1 MILVDLSH
9 TSHTRAR
16 TGIQRVARCLTR
28 ELAVAAQG
36 TAITWDPHA
45 RHWRSLEG
53 WEQAKLAGEEPGQS
67 RGAQWPLGAR
77 LRGTWRRVSR
87 GGPGLPPHP
96 TGTPLGALLPELFSP
111 AVATALPALK
121 AAQAGPVVA
130 LFHDAIALRRPALF
144 PRQTV
149 ARFPAYLRELASL
162 DGVAA
167 VSEDSRRCLSEY
179 WDWLGLKERPPLIHL
194 PPGIDAPVPPK
205 DLQASKAGTAR
216 AGSEADGPE
225 LLCLCT
231 LEGRKNHLALLEACE
246 SLWTLGHRFRLHLV
260 GMARRESAGAALA
273 RIETLRAAGR
283 PLRHSGAVDE
293 AGLETAY
300 AACDFTVY
308 PSLEEGYGLPVVESL
323 IRGKPCVCSG
333 NGALGELSRL
343 GGCLSLGGLD
353 EGNLAASLSLLLHN
367 PELRAQLE
375 REAAA
380 RKFRS
385 WKSCTEELVAW
396 MGSLTRR

>member
-28 ELAVAAQG
+28 ELEASSQG
-36 TAITWDPHA
+36 APITWDPHA
-45 RHWRSLEG
+45 RHWRALEP
-53 WEQAKLAGEEPGQS
+53 WEQATLAGEVPGHS
-67 RGAQWPLGAR
+67 RGTNWPLGAR
-77 LRGTWRRVSR
+77 LRGRWRRLSR
-87 GGPGLPPHP
+87 GGPGLPAQPAGSP
-96 TGTPLGALLPELFSP
+96 AGALLPELFSP
-111 AVATALPALK
+111 AVAAALPALR
-121 AAQAGPVVA
+121 AAQGGPVVA

-149 ARFPAYLRELASL
+149 ARFPSYLRELAGL

-179 WDWLGLKERPPLIHL
+179 WDWLGLKDRPPLLHL
-194 PPGIDAPVPPK
+194 TPGIDAPVPPRTTTPG
-205 DLQASKAGTAR
+205 APAR
-216 AGSEADGPE
+216 AAQGRPPDDPE

-246 SLWTLGHRFRLHLV
+246 RLWTLGHRFRLHLV
-260 GMARRESAGAALA
+260 GLARRESAGEALA
-273 RIETLRAAGR
+273 RIESLRAAGR
-283 PLRHSGAVDE
+283 PLQHSGVVDE
-293 AGLETAY
+293 AGLEAAY

-323 IRGKPCVCSG
+323 IRGKPCVCSA
-333 NGALGELSRL
+333 NGALGEISRG

-353 EGNLAASLSLLLHN
+353 AGNLAASLSLLLRN
-367 PELRAQLE
+367 PGLRTQLE

-385 WKSCTEELVAW
+385 WKACSEELVAW
-396 MGSLTRR
+396 MGTLARR